1 MISIESFIEK
11 KMSEQLK
18 CIIRLQE
25 VFCVRIADIAYL
37 LNISKDDAY
46 YCLDDKNISKS
57 ILISLNKLVEIADI
71 FDKEK
76 IDRLDKFLDRPLT
89 NSPLLIEFLKDV
101 VDKGFIEKKKIRK
114 IVSLIKA
121 ISEKE
126 KENRAKPKGSGK
138 NLRSLEDVMGDFSSV
153 YIEEK

>member
-1 MISIESFIEK
+1 MN
-11 KMSEQLK
+11 EQLK

-25 VFCVRIADIAYL
+25 VFCMRITDIAYL
-37 LNISKDDAY
+37 LSISKDEAY
-46 YCLDDKNISKS
+46 DCLDDKKISKS
-57 ILISLNKLVEIADI
+57 ILSSLNKLVEVADI

-76 IDRLDKFLDRPLT
+76 IDRLDKFLDRPLS
-89 NSPLLIEFLKDV
+89 NNPKLIECLKDV
-101 VDKGFIEKKKIRK
+101 VDKGFIDKKKTRSI
-114 IVSLIKA
+114 IKSIKT

-138 NLRSLEDVMGDFSSV
+138 NLRSLEDVSGDFSTI